1 MYFLGID
8 TSNYITSMAIVW
20 VEPGGIFRLHWEK
33 RITLEVIKGG
43 KGLRQAEALFQHV
56 RNMPYLWEEAARHLP
71 CGKVYGLAAS
81 TRPRPVEGSYM
92 PVFQAGTSFAESA
105 AFLLKV
111 PFYAYSHQEGHLLTG
126 LWSSDCRAGHFLALH
141 LSGGTTE
148 VMLVNKKTR
157 GNLDIKL
164 LGGTTDLNAGQF
176 VDRTGVKLGFSFPSG
191 KELERLAARSKE
203 GGIKVPVSVNRYDVS
218 FSGPAT
224 FVERAI
230 ERAVPGEEVA
240 RGVEVCI
247 AHSFI
252 NVLRELARDTG
263 LSDVLVVGGIAAN
276 AFVRRRLVE
285 GLPSL
290 NFFFP
295 DPLFAGDSA
304 VGPALF
310 AAHKA
315 HESLNLTSD

>member
-8 TSNYITSMAIVW
+8 TSNYVTSMAIVR
-20 VEPGGIFRLHWEK
+20 VEEDGGYVLHWEK
-33 RITLEVIKGG
+33 RITLEVIKGE
-43 KGLRQAEALFQHV
+43 KGLRQAEAVFQHV
-56 RNMPYLWEEAARHLP
+56 RNMPLLWEEAARHLP
-71 CGKVYGLAAS
+71 EVKVSAIAAS

-92 PVFQAGTSFAESA
+92 PVFQVGTSFAKSA
-105 AFLLKV
+105 AFMLKV
-111 PFYAYSHQEGHLLTG
+111 PFYACSHQEGHLLTG
-126 LWSSDCRAGHFLALH
+126 LWSSDCRAKHFLALH

-148 VMLVNKKTR
+148 AMVVNNR
-157 GNLDIKL
+157 AGGNLDIKL

-176 VDRTGVKLGFSFPSG
+176 VDRAGVKLGFSFPAG
-191 KELERLAARSKE
+191 KELETLAAQSKK
-203 GGIKVPVSVNRYDVS
+203 GGIKVPVSVKRYDVS

-230 ERAVPGEEVA
+230 EKASPGEEVA
-240 RGVEVCI
+240 RGVEVCL
-247 AHSFI
+247 AHSFHE
-252 NVLRELARDTG
+252 VLHNLSRDTELA
-263 LSDVLVVGGIAAN
+263 DVLVVGGIAAN

-304 VGPALF
+304 IGPALF
-310 AAHKA
+310 SAFNR
-315 HESLNLTSD
+315 S

>member
-1 MYFLGID
+1 MYFLGLD
-8 TSNYITSMAIVW
+8 TSNYVTSMAIVRF
-20 VEPGGIFRLHWEK
+20 EPEENYRLHWEK

-43 KGLRQAEALFQHV
+43 KGLRQAEAVFQHL
-56 RNMPYLWEEAARHLP
+56 RNMPLLWKEAASHLP
-71 CGKVYGLAAS
+71 DGKLYGLASS

-92 PVFQAGTSFAESA
+92 PVFQVGTSFAESA
-105 AFLLKV
+105 AFLMKA

-126 LWSSDCRAGHFLALH
+126 LWSSGCRARNFLALH

-148 VMLVNKKTR
+148 AMLVRNR
-157 GNLDIKL
+157 GAGNLEIKL

-176 VDRTGVKLGFSFPSG
+176 VDRAGVKLGFSFPAG
-191 KELERLAARSKE
+191 KELEALAAHSKE
-203 GGIKVPVSVNRYDVS
+203 GGIRVPVSVNRYDVS

-230 ERAVPGEEVA
+230 EKDAPGEEVA
-240 RGVEVCI
+240 RGVEACI

-252 NVLRELARDTG
+252 ELLRNLARDTE
-263 LSDVLVVGGIAAN
+263 LVDVLVVGGIAAN

-295 DPLFAGDSA
+295 DARFAGDSA
-304 VGPALF
+304 IGPALLS
-310 AAHKA
+310 AYNGTAGR
-315 HESLNLTSD
+315 

>member
-8 TSNYITSMAIVW
+8 TSNYVTSMAIVRA
-20 VEPGGIFRLHWEK
+20 EPEGIYRLHWEK
-33 RITLEVIKGG
+33 RIILEVIKGG
-43 KGLRQAEALFQHV
+43 KGLRQAEAVFQHV
-56 RNMPYLWEEAARHLP
+56 RNMPLLWEEAARHLP
-71 CGKVYGLAAS
+71 EGKLYGIAAS
-81 TRPRPVEGSYM
+81 TRPRPAEGSYM

-105 AFLLKV
+105 AFMLKV
-111 PFYAYSHQEGHLLTG
+111 PYYAYSHQEGHLLTG
-126 LWSSDCRAGHFLALH
+126 LWSSGCGAEHFLALH

-148 VMLVNKKTR
+148 AMLIKNR
-157 GNLDIKL
+157 AAGNLEIKL

-176 VDRTGVKLGFSFPSG
+176 VDRAGVKLGFSFPAG
-191 KELERLAARSKE
+191 KELEALAARSKE

-230 ERAVPGEEVA
+230 DKSVPGEEVA
-240 RGVEVCI
+240 RGVEICL
-247 AHSFI
+247 AHSFLE
-252 NVLRELARDTG
+252 VLRNLARDTEIV
-263 LSDVLVVGGIAAN
+263 DVLVVGGIAAN

-295 DPLFAGDSA
+295 APSFAGDSA
-304 VGPALF
+304 IGPALLS
-310 AAHKA
+310 AYNRK
-315 HESLNLTSD
+315 